1 MTAGS
6 ARHALAVA
14 RGARL
19 GGSGSRIKKPCN
31 TVEYLGLALLR
42 ARAGNSD
49 HKKPYPA
56 GGCGYA
62 AWRDVG
68 ITEARARGGSG
79 TPGDSQ
85 CMSYPGQ
92 GTAASHSRPISKV
105 ADLDS
110 RYVPYGSAGL
120 PDVHMR
126 PRLCVNQAVT
136 GSVQPVTTDRPGQ
149 STRSGR
155 NWHTSTVTFSL
166 PTLGLT

>member
-62 AWRDVG
+62 AWHERHAERVGVG
-68 ITEARARGGSG
+68 IPYVCRAR
-79 TPGDSQ
+79 
-85 CMSYPGQ
+85 
-92 GTAASHSRPISKV
+92 
-105 ADLDS
+105 
-110 RYVPYGSAGL
+110 
-120 PDVHMR
+120 
-126 PRLCVNQAVT
+126 
-136 GSVQPVTTDRPGQ
+136 TTRTLRDR
-149 STRSGR
+149 
-155 NWHTSTVTFSL
+155 V
-166 PTLGLT
+166 